1 MDGKTPQGVEGVE
14 HKFRRSKMALERE
27 RKKEVIENFRT
38 HEKDTGSCE
47 VQVALLT
54 ERINYLNE
62 HLKVHKKDLHS
73 RLGLIK
79 LVNRRRKLLNYLKK
93 EDPERYKRLIE
104 RLKLRK

>member
-1 MDGKTPQGVEGVE
+1 
-14 HKFRRSKMALERE
+14 MALERE
-27 RKKEVIENFRT
+27 RKKEIIENFRT

-79 LVNRRRKLLNYLKK
+79 LVNRRRKLLNYLKE